1 MSPTIQI
8 NLALILFLPWY
19 LILAWVYWAYPRQP
33 RTATRRMFDLASLAA
48 TVAASAASMH
58 WSFLMGAADTSTGPI
73 WRQVLATSVSYG
85 VFLAVLTAA
94 FFVRRRLFV
103 PRPAPSMRATQLPR
117 TSRMEP
123 RQ

>member
-1 MSPTIQI
+1 MNPSVQI

-19 LILAWVYWAYPRQP
+19 LILAWLYWAFPRQP
-33 RTATRRMFDLASLAA
+33 RTVARGMFDLASLAI

-58 WSFLMGAADTSTGPI
+58 WSYLVGAADSSAGPI

-94 FFVRRRLFV
+94 FFLRRRLLTA
-103 PRPAPSMRATQLPR
+103 RRAPATHLPG
-117 TSRMEP
+117 MHP
-123 RQ
+123 

>member
-19 LILAWVYWAYPRQP
+19 LILAWLYWAYPRQP
-33 RTATRRMFDLASLAA
+33 RTATRRMFDLTSLAI

-58 WSFLMGAADTSTGPI
+58 WSFLLAAADPSAGPI

-94 FFVRRRLFV
+94 FLLRRRLLIA
-103 PRPAPSMRATQLPR
+103 RRAPATPLPG
-117 TSRMEP
+117 MHP
-123 RQ
+123 